1 MSSELMVMTFRH
13 QNKADTVLEAIRSM
27 RKSPILCL
35 GSVVVA
41 TEDHTGEIMLRPG
54 QELDGAQQNR
64 DIQILL
70 ALADLVLCTP
80 DQDAIDALAAR
91 GMDRRFLS
99 EIERSLKGESS
110 ALFVLAYED
119 GVHDAGETR
128 STLALFKGRIHQTS
142 LPPEVEAYLSVYES
156 RFAES
161 ETANAN
167 H

>member
-1 MSSELMVMTFRH
+1 MNSELMVMTFRH
-13 QNKADTVLEAIRSM
+13 RNKADTVLEAIRSM

-41 TEDHTGEIMLRPG
+41 TEDHTGETTLRAD
-54 QELDGAQQNR
+54 QEPAGAPQDR

-91 GMDRRFLS
+91 GMDGRFFS
-99 EIERSLKGESS
+99 EIARSLKGESS
-110 ALFVLAYED
+110 ALFVLARENS
-119 GVHDAGETR
+119 VHDAGETR

-142 LPPEVEAYLSVYES
+142 LPPEVEAYLSEREVS
-156 RFAES
+156 MS
-161 ETANAN
+161 P
-167 H
+167 